1 MIDEDVLLT
10 RELLKLLMRRIS
22 VMKQIKHSISN
33 INSFTLSQ
41 KIPDAQLIVY
51 PDAEHGSLFQFP
63 ELFVTHGR
71 IFLDGPLP
79 APRPREL
86 PDVSNLGE
94 LDRLFSQIKQEK
106 GSRNLPT
113 SA

>member
-33 INSFTLSQ
+33 INSFALSQ
-41 KIPDAQLIVY
+41 KIPDARLIVY

-63 ELFVTHGR
+63 ELFVTPWA
-71 IFLDGPLP
+71 DLP
-79 APRPREL
+79 RWPPAGTETERAP
-86 PDVSNLGE
+86 
-94 LDRLFSQIKQEK
+94 
-106 GSRNLPT
+106 
-113 SA
+113 